1 MAYHSFRVLLGFIY
15 VQGYLNPEHLLS
27 PGNIV
32 NLSEFLK
39 WGGLLL
45 PPCLL
50 LRAGCSRGCGRQS
63 SVITA
68 SLPPA
73 GELRAQLSR
82 ETEGQRGHCSICLR
96 EGTRRSLVGRETEN
110 PLGWVGDCVHGRDVL
125 WAAPDGGFAGG
136 CAPELSSPLHKWKA
150 LSTEPK
156 DCFSKAVWNSDQFSA
171 FSGKPSCL
179 WLSLEL
185 TWERKNNLEGA
196 ALWEGGLGHPE
207 SQRETVIWGGV
218 LQNSQFYKCEAIF
231 SGHWS
236 KYVLDPGLVTF
247 SVRSI

>member
-1 MAYHSFRVLLGFIY
+1 MSASFWNEGGSCFPLVSCSE
-15 VQGYLNPEHLLS
+15 QGAHVVVGDRALLS
-27 PGNIV
+27 PPVSRQLGSWGHSYHGRWRVKGDTAAFVSGKALDGPWWAGRLKTLWVGWVIV
-32 NLSEFLK
+32 CMAEMFSE
-39 WGGLLL
+39 
-45 PPCLL
+45 L
-50 LRAGCSRGCGRQS
+50 LR
-63 SVITA
+63 TED
-68 SLPPA
+68 L
-73 GELRAQLSR
+73 LR
-82 ETEGQRGHCSICLR
+82 
-96 EGTRRSLVGRETEN
+96 
-110 PLGWVGDCVHGRDVL
+110 
-125 WAAPDGGFAGG
+125 G
-136 CAPELSSPLHKWKA
+136 CAPELSSPLYKWKA